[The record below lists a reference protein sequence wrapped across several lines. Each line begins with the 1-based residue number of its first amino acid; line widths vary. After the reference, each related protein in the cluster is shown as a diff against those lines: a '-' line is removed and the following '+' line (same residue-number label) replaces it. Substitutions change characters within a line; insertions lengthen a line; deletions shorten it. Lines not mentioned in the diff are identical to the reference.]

1 MQNCS
6 QCPNPWSLERNPMF
20 LAPGF
25 LLTLQ
30 EPSLPFL
37 ELALALA
44 PTSPLV
50 FSVHF
55 PLFCWAHSGRRR
67 PQTR

>member
-1 MQNCS
+1 
-6 QCPNPWSLERNPMF
+6 MF

>member
-6 QCPNPWSLERNPMF
+6 QGPNPWSLERNPVF

-30 EPSLPFL
+30 EPFLSFL

-44 PTSPLV
+44 LTSLLV

-55 PLFCWAHSGRRR
+55 PLFCWAHGGRRR
-67 PQTR
+67 LQTR